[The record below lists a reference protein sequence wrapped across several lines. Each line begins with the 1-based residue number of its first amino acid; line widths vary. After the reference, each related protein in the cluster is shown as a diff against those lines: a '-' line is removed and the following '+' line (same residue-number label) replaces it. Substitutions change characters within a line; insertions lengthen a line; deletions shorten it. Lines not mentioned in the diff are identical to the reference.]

1 MGKWEYTSFKVET
14 KGFSGGI
21 LDTEDFDSKL
31 NEFGE
36 QGWELISCIST
47 NMGQGATREIVAVF
61 KRRK

>member
-1 MGKWEYTSFKVET
+1 MEKWEYTSFKIKT

-21 LDTEDFDSKL
+21 LDIDDFDAKL